1 MTTSRAKEQHAIVF
15 KNMVPRLVL
24 LLVLTILV
32 GVLGMTEF
40 IRFKISP
47 IEEAQ
52 VRSVSRS
59 ISMMNREIGYIRNL
73 ILLLKN
79 SSEIRAGLALD
90 REIDTALLQQFFIY
104 FAESS
109 NNVSQVRWIDMKGN
123 ERVRV
128 NLVGQEASVV
138 HEEDLQNK
146 SDRYYF
152 QKAIVA
158 GDSVYISPIDLN
170 IEGGTIVYPYEPT
183 IRATILTQN
192 SEGLQDGVLVMNFQL
207 TDLFSD
213 LRTMGNDRQH
223 LEVLNSDGYWL
234 LADNP
239 ELEWGFQ
246 LGHPDNNVRTLRPG
260 VWHHMMQSYSSTGI
274 TADNSLVSYM
284 FLSLDTND
292 GLVVSDLNR
301 IIIAAVT
308 DQGVLASVN
317 RAVSIPFIAGCLLVY
332 LVGFMIIRSLT
343 VAEMDRQFYTQAL
356 QNEKEELQKALE
368 KIKQSHERLGI
379 LQDELVE
386 ARKLSALGLIVA
398 GVAHELNTPNGG
410 ALIAVSA
417 LQSQLNELK
426 QNILEGLTQRQMEAF
441 IENLEQGLQLAEKN
455 LRRAGELIS
464 SFKRLAVDRNQEI
477 LVKFNLIECI
487 RDLIHTVEPRLKDG
501 RIKIT
506 VDLPDT
512 LQLNSFPGIISQVLQ
527 NLIDNAIYHGFSDRE
542 SGIVSVSASLVHQG
556 RQVCL
561 HVVDNGKGIDPEIRT
576 RIFDPF
582 VTSGRGH
589 GHTGLGLYLIHQWV
603 HGVLKGSI
611 KIEPNIGHGTC
622 VTIIL
627 PVDIESSTSG
637 SEALELTVSD

>member
-1 MTTSRAKEQHAIVF
+1 M
-15 KNMVPRLVL
+15 
-24 LLVLTILV
+24 
-32 GVLGMTEF
+32 
-40 IRFKISP
+40 
-47 IEEAQ
+47 
-52 VRSVSRS
+52 SRS
-59 ISMMNREIGYIRNL
+59 ISMMNREIGYIRDL
-73 ILLLKN
+73 IRLLKN
-79 SSEIRAGLALD
+79 SSAIKSGLALN
-90 REIDTALLQQFFIY
+90 REIDTTLLQQFFIY

-146 SDRYYF
+146 SHRYYF

-170 IEGGTIVYPYEPT
+170 IEEGGVVYPYEPT
-183 IRATILTQN
+183 IRATVLTEN
-192 SEGLQDGVLVMNFQL
+192 SEGLRDGVLVVNFQL

-213 LRTMGNDRQH
+213 LRSMGNDRQH
-223 LEVLNSDGYWL
+223 LEVLNSEGYWL
-234 LADNP
+234 LADDP
-239 ELEWGFQ
+239 DLEWGFQ
-246 LGHPDNNVRTLRPG
+246 LGHPDHNARTLRPE
-260 VWHHMMQSYSSTGI
+260 VWHHMMKSSSATGI
-274 TADNSLVSYM
+274 RADNSLASYI
-284 FLSLDTND
+284 FLSFDNND

-308 DQGVLASVN
+308 GQDVLASVN
-317 RAVSIPFIAGCLLVY
+317 RAVFIPLVAGCLL
-332 LVGFMIIRSLT
+332 LFLIGFIIIRSLT

-356 QNEKEELQKALE
+356 QEEKEELQKALE
-368 KIKQSHERLGI
+368 KVKQSHERLGI

-417 LQSQLNELK
+417 LQSQLDELK
-426 QNILEGLTQRQMEAF
+426 RNILEGLTQRQMEDF
-441 IENLEQGLQLAEKN
+441 IQNLEQGLRLAEKN
-455 LRRAGELIS
+455 LRRASELIS

-477 LVKFNLIECI
+477 LVKFDLIECI
-487 RDLIHTVEPRLKDG
+487 RDLIHTVEPRLKGG

-512 LQLNSFPGIISQVLQ
+512 LQINSFPGIISQVLQ
-527 NLIDNAIYHGFSDRE
+527 NLIDNAIYHGFPNRE

-561 HVVDNGKGIDPEIRT
+561 HVVDNGKGIDPEIRS

-611 KIEPNIGHGTC
+611 KIEPNISHGTC
-622 VTIIL
+622 ITIIL
-627 PVDIESSTSG
+627 PVDIESLTSDTK
-637 SEALELTVSD
+637 ALELTASN